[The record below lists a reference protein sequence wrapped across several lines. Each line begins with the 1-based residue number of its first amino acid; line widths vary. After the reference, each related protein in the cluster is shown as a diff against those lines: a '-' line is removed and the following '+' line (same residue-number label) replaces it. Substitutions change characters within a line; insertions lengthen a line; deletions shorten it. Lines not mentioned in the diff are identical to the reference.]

1 MKVQNPT
8 RLLRPI
14 LAILLP
20 LVAFILQ
27 WMFWP
32 SIQPYVWFLFYPAV
46 FFSSWIGGLP
56 GGLAATVISAP
67 LVMYFFMPPQFSFA
81 VEYPKSFISTGIF
94 VTMGILFGYTQERV
108 KKANRET
115 VEALAATRSANDQLE
130 TRVRERTA
138 ELAQTNELMRAS
150 EEHYRLLI
158 ESAADYAIYL
168 LDASGYVVSWNT
180 GAERLKGYRAD
191 EVIGQSFLRFFTLE
205 DQQDGKPQQLLADA
219 ESRGHVEGEGWRVR
233 KDGSRFWANAV
244 ITALRNEDGSLYG
257 FAKITHDITER
268 KRAEE
273 ALQESQQLFYKIFH
287 SSPTAIV
294 LSRLSDGRF
303 VDANESFLKLTG
315 YALDEVI
322 GLTSTEAGIT
332 ADPKAREARL
342 AALKQDGQLPG
353 FEVEVIRKS
362 GEVRNGLASVGTVSF
377 KGEQFALSNFL
388 DITER
393 KRAEETLRESEKRF
407 RSLFENMLN
416 GFAYCQMLFEQER
429 PSDFIYLEVN
439 KAFETLTGLKNV
451 SGKKVSEVIP
461 GIRESDPGLFE
472 IYGRVALTG
481 IPETFETYV
490 EALRMWFSI
499 SVYSP
504 EKEYFVAVFDVI
516 TERKQAEAALQ
527 KAHAELEFKVQER
540 TAALSQAN
548 ALLQTMM
555 DHLPDQ
561 IYFKDAQS
569 RFIRNSRSQADL
581 MGLSDPAEVVGKTDF
596 DFFPH
601 AQRSY
606 EEEQALMRSG
616 QPLIDIEEYV
626 VWPDGRST
634 WVSTTKAPWRDK
646 EGQII
651 GTFGIS
657 RDITERKRAE
667 QAIRQLNADLQ
678 EKAAQLEAANNELE
692 AFSYSVSH
700 DLRAPLRGIDGWSL
714 ALLEDYHDALDEQ
727 GRQYLD
733 RVRSETQRMGQLIDD
748 MLQLSRVTRAEM
760 RQEPVNLSAL
770 AQALAARLQE
780 AEPERP
786 VAFVIQ
792 AGLSALGDASL
803 LEAALSNLLSNA
815 FKFTG
820 KTPQARIEFGQT
832 ELQGEHAFFVRD
844 NGAGFDMAYA
854 QRLFGAFQRLHK
866 ASDFPGTGIGLATV
880 QRVIHRHGGRVWAES
895 TVNQGATFYFTLEE
909 PV

>member
-1 MKVQNPT
+1 VVSAT
-8 RLLRPI
+8 
-14 LAILLP
+14 
-20 LVAFILQ
+20 LV
-27 WMFWP
+27 
-32 SIQPYVWFLFYPAV
+32 V
-46 FFSSWIGGLP
+46 FFFI
-56 GGLAATVISAP
+56 
-67 LVMYFFMPPQFSFA
+67 PPVFSFD
-81 VEYPKSFISTGIF
+81 VENPISFLSVMVF
-94 VTMGILFGYTQERV
+94 MGMGVLFGYTQERL

-180 GAERLKGYRAD
+180 GAERSKGYRAD

-268 KRAEE
+268 KQAEE
-273 ALQESQQLFYKIFH
+273 ALRESQQLFYKIFH

-315 YALDEVI
+315 YTLDEVI

-362 GEVRNGLASVGTVSF
+362 GEIRNGLASVGTFSS

-393 KRAEETLRESEKRF
+393 KRAEETLRESEIRF

-429 PSDFIYLEVN
+429 PSDFVYLEVN

-481 IPETFETYV
+481 TPETFETYV

-516 TERKQAEAALQ
+516 TERKRAEAVLQ
-527 KAHAELEFKVQER
+527 KAHDELEGKVQER

-581 MGLSDPAEVVGKTDF
+581 MGLNDPAEVVGKTDF

-616 QPLIDIEEYV
+616 RPLIDLEEYV
-626 VWPDGRST
+626 VWPDGRAT

-646 EGQII
+646 AGQII

-678 EKAAQLEAANNELE
+678 KQAAQLEAANKELE

-714 ALLEDYHDALDEQ
+714 ALLEDYGDALDEQ
-727 GRQYLD
+727 GRQYLG
-733 RVRSETQRMGQLIDD
+733 RVRSETQRMGRLIDD

-780 AEPERP
+780 AEPGRP
-786 VAFVIQ
+786 VEFNIQ
-792 AGLSALGDASL
+792 AGLSARGDASL

-832 ELQGEHAFFVRD
+832 EIQGERAFFVRD
-844 NGAGFDMAYA
+844 NGAGFGMAYA
-854 QRLFGAFQRLHK
+854 QKLFGAFQRLHK
-866 ASDFPGTGIGLATV
+866 ASEFPGTGVGLATV
-880 QRVIHRHGGRVWAES
+880 QRVIHRHGGRVWAEAG
-895 TVNQGATFYFTLEE
+895 VNQGATFYFTLEE
-909 PV
+909 GV